1 LEAQKKTEVETNS
14 TFGNIKGIDLF
25 KVVEETIK
33 QMKRL

>member
-1 LEAQKKTEVETNS
+1 LDAQRKAQVETNS

-25 KVVEETIK
+25 KVVEETTK